1 MSNKNLIDLMHRDAA
16 WEAIKSWPIDLQD
29 EAILLYVE
37 TLGDLIAAAKSN
49 PMSLS
54 TLDRFKILKFLAYPG
69 EWIFAVKTEKIFLQI
84 SWNNNFKGVVCTS
97 IKLL

>member
-1 MSNKNLIDLMHRDAA
+1 MSNKNLIDLMHPDAA
-16 WEAIKSWPIDLQD
+16 WEAIKSWPIGLQD

-37 TLGDLIAAAKSN
+37 TLGDLIAAAKST
-49 PMSLS
+49 PMSFPHS
-54 TLDRFKILKFLAYPG
+54 DRLKMLKFIAYPG
-69 EWIFAVKTEKIFLQI
+69 EWTLAVTTEKIFLQI